1 MLLAAF
7 LAVIAAFTAST
18 VWVGRSARS
27 IDADALLISRDAAPG
42 IEVLSNLRAEMR
54 TLEIEALREVDSQD
68 PVQVANSRA
77 RIDALIARALA
88 LPNDAVEAGLLG
100 RLQADLR
107 AFDEAAERAMTET
120 RAGQRTR

>member
-1 MLLAAF
+1 MAAF

-54 TLEIEALREVDSQD
+54 TLEIYRLAEG
-68 PVQVANSRA
+68 
-77 RIDALIARALA
+77 ALA
-88 LPNDAVEAGLLG
+88 LVATLTGEDEVSSPLLPG
-100 RLQADLR
+100 FKCTVKQIL
-107 AFDEAAERAMTET
+107 
-120 RAGQRTR
+120 GK